1 MGTRDTDLVPDF
13 RNYDY
18 LRRRFPVVSKPKVLG
33 AFSIDKNREYHDDLE
48 NLKYLNVPRDSGG
61 IVHWDLNSGYEIYQP
76 KKEKGIHNI
85 DHILEFIVKNG
96 KKIKDSSG
104 SSKKI
109 LPDFVSFRGLLR
121 LIMCT
126 PYEARPRDEP
136 WIVLATKYR
145 GTIYLC
151 QKETPEAEAARRNMS
166 EDQEKFC
173 YYGFKFEQY
182 ILTKEPNKP
191 NDLSEPVI
199 SNEEFAVA
207 FSSKFAGHNLL
218 YVAEMDGII
227 SDTAIEKS
235 SDLSSIPIEFVEVKT
250 KKREEH
256 PQQLRNFKRFKLRK
270 WWCQSFLAGIDSVFV
285 GVRNNKGIV
294 EKIERMRVGDMAEI
308 GASDWSGSICMNF
321 CIIFLDTVKAAM
333 QDIDDPNTVIKF
345 SFNPQLSNRILHEKF
360 PGKSDLS
367 FLPEWY
373 IKFLEC
379 L

>member
-13 RNYDY
+13 RNYDH

-48 NLKYLNVPRDSGG
+48 NLKYLNVPGESGG
-61 IVHWDLNSGYEIYQP
+61 IVHWDLNSGYENYLP
-76 KKEKGIHNI
+76 KKEKDNCNI
-85 DHILEFIVKNG
+85 DHILEFIVKNE
-96 KKIKDSSG
+96 KKIKNSG

-109 LPDFVSFRGLLR
+109 IPDFVSFRGLLR

-151 QKETPEAEAARRNMS
+151 QKETPEAEAARRNMP

-182 ILTKEPNKP
+182 ILTKEPNKS
-191 NDLSEPVI
+191 NDLSKPVI
-199 SNEEFAVA
+199 ANEEFAVA

-227 SDTAIEKS
+227 SDTAIEKKT
-235 SDLSSIPIEFVEVKT
+235 DLSRIPVEFVEVKT

-294 EKIERMRVGDMAEI
+294 EKIERMRVGEMAEI

-333 QDIDDPNTVIKF
+333 EDIDDPNTVIKF
-345 SFNPQLSNRILHEKF
+345 SFNPQFCNRILHEKF